1 TGQADWG
8 YNAIRNG
15 GNQEN
20 SGWRTLTHDE
30 WTYILTGR
38 NTASGIRFAMGSVNG
53 VDGLILLPDNW
64 DASTYTLNETNDDYG
79 GFNAN
84 TISATDWT
92 TILEA
97 NGAVFLPKTVGR
109 NGTSITNNCNY
120 WSSTHSDI
128 NNAYCVYFGNNYV
141 GFGNSV
147 NNRSTGNVVRLV
159 NPVNN

>member
-1 TGQADWG
+1 M
-8 YNAIRNG
+8 
-15 GNQEN
+15 GN
-20 SGWRTLTHDE
+20 
-30 WTYILTGR
+30 
-38 NTASGIRFAMGSVNG
+38 VNG

-64 DASTYTLNETNDDYG
+64 DASTYTLNSTNDDYG
-79 GFNAN
+79 GFWSN

-109 NGTSITNNCNY
+109 EGTSITTYCNY
-120 WSSTHSDI
+120 WSSTHSSADFS
-128 NNAYCVYFGNNYV
+128 YCVYIANYI
-141 GFGNSV
+141 GYSNSV

>member
-1 TGQADWG
+1 
-8 YNAIRNG
+8 
-15 GNQEN
+15 
-20 SGWRTLTHDE
+20 
-30 WTYILTGR
+30 
-38 NTASGIRFAMGSVNG
+38 MNG

-79 GFNAN
+79 GFYAN

-109 NGTSITNNCNY
+109 EGTSITNNCNY
-120 WSSTHSDI
+120 WSSTYSDI
-128 NNAYCVYFGNNYV
+128 NNAYCVYFANGYI

>member
-1 TGQADWG
+1 MA
-8 YNAIRNG
+8 
-15 GNQEN
+15 
-20 SGWRTLTHDE
+20 
-30 WTYILTGR
+30 YIINGR
-38 NTASGIRFAMGSVNG
+38 NTPSGIRFAMGSVNG

-79 GFNAN
+79 GFYAN

-109 NGTSITNNCNY
+109 EGTSITNNCNY
-120 WSSTHSDI
+120 WSSTYSDI
-128 NNAYCVYFGNNYV
+128 NNAYCVYFANGYI

-147 NNRSTGNVVRLV
+147 NDRSTGNVVRLV

>member
-1 TGQADWG
+1 
-8 YNAIRNG
+8 
-15 GNQEN
+15 
-20 SGWRTLTHDE
+20 
-30 WTYILTGR
+30 R

-64 DASTYTLNETNDDYG
+64 DASTYTLNISVLGPDYG
-79 GFNAN
+79 NYLDN
-84 TISATDWT
+84 IISATDWT

-109 NGTSITNNCNY
+109 DGTSITTDCNY

-128 NNAYCVYFGNNYV
+128 DNAYCVYFGNNYV
-141 GFGNSV
+141 GFSNST
-147 NNRSTGNVVRLV
+147 NDRSTGNVVRLV